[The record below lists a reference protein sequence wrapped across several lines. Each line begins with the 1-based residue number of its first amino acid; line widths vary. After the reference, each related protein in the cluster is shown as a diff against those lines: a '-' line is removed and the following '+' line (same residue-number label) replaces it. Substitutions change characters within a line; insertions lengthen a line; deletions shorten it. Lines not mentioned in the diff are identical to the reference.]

1 VLWELLLPA
10 AASLLGALAT
20 RMTGL
25 GFALIAAPVYVV
37 TFGPRDAV
45 AVIIVIGGI
54 NALVVLWS
62 LRDHVQWTRAL
73 LILVGGIL
81 GALPGAWVLANTPQR
96 ALELSISVLLI
107 VSLFVTNLFPI
118 GLTTDTRVVRLTA
131 GVLWG
136 FFTTSSAL
144 GSPPLAVYSRLTDW
158 RPPSFSASVQPIFVV
173 SAPVFLTVHFL
184 HGGSWLP
191 QVPPP
196 TAAAM
201 VVAIAAGVALGN
213 TAASRTSIRTAMRL
227 QYGFA
232 LGAALYTGI
241 RALLLWNA

>member
-10 AASLLGALAT
+10 AASLLGAVAS

-25 GFALIAAPVYVV
+25 GFALVAAPAYVV
-37 TFGPRDAV
+37 AFGPRDAV
-45 AVIIVIGGI
+45 AVIIVIGGM
-54 NALVVLWS
+54 NALAVLWS
-62 LRDHVQWTRAL
+62 LRAHVQWTRAL
-73 LILVGGIL
+73 LILVGGML

-107 VSLFVTNLFPI
+107 ISLFVANLFPI
-118 GLTTDTRVVRLTA
+118 GRTPDTRVVRLTA

-144 GSPPLAVYSRLTDW
+144 GSPPLAAYSRLTDW
-158 RPPSFSASVQPIFVV
+158 RPPSFSASMQPIFVV

-184 HGGSWLP
+184 QGGSWLP
-191 QVPPP
+191 QVPPS

-201 VVAIAAGVALGN
+201 VVAIAAGVALG
-213 TAASRTSIRTAMRL
+213 TSAASRTPIRTAMQL

-232 LGAALYTGI
+232 VGGALYTGI